1 MLYSI
6 MVTTTNCPH
15 ETILG
20 KSQNI
25 FEDDTK
31 NIYKIQMNELQEDY
45 IKPNADKFN
54 LLKQNFELNKKV
66 NSIINCKKN
75 EGEKIE
81 TNNKEITDILN
92 DLATEIET
100 YGNEKIQTNNQMNIA
115 NDRNKN
121 IDIYYIVYTMFIVL
135 LVIIQTTIVLFK

>member
-1 MLYSI
+1 

-135 LVIIQTTIVLFK
+135 LVIIQKL

>member
-1 MLYSI
+1 MI
-6 MVTTTNCPH
+6 TTTNCPH

-31 NIYKIQMNELQEDY
+31 NTYKIQMNELQDEYNQPEIDLS
-45 IKPNADKFN
+45 KKFS

-75 EGEKIE
+75 EGEKIK

-92 DLATEIET
+92 NLATEIEK

>member
-1 MLYSI
+1 

-15 ETILG
+15 ETILD

-135 LVIIQTTIVLFK
+135 LVIIQTTIELFK

>member
-1 MLYSI
+1 